1 MPLFGATR
9 RRGTGKDRKK
19 GGEEAER
26 RERAGGRGR
35 RGQQAL
41 SCVSVNQQEPA
52 GRVEPK
58 RKVIQSPPQY
68 AARQSP
74 QIRGSGAQHTPEP
87 KEYAK
92 LMATPALK
100 ENTVR
105 RTPGPDRKRG
115 RGGGR
120 RGEEEGER
128 RRGGEERGEEEES
141 NKM

>member
-1 MPLFGATR
+1 MPLFGAAR

-87 KEYAK
+87 K
-92 LMATPALK
+92 
-100 ENTVR
+100 
-105 RTPGPDRKRG
+105 
-115 RGGGR
+115 
-120 RGEEEGER
+120 
-128 RRGGEERGEEEES
+128 
-141 NKM
+141 